1 MQEFIKKNIYLIFL
15 FIITLSIGFL
25 TFLTFIDK
33 GFIELSDNN
42 LQLLLILNI
51 FLLFLLFVFIFL
63 EIKKAIKN
71 DIDKDGL
78 NSNKKYIT
86 YFALFTLIP
95 SLLISIFS
103 LFLFSF
109 ALEKYFD
116 KKVTTV
122 VNNSYELARDY
133 VEEVRNKIQSEIV
146 LIAFDLNKSKKFL
159 NDNTDEYKRFLNT
172 QKIIRGVD
180 EIHVINIDKKLLF
193 STLEDD
199 EPYIA
204 PVDKALNLVLD
215 DDRPLKIINAFEN
228 RSAAIIR
235 LQNFED
241 RFLYVVKYLD
251 KNISRY
257 LTESQ
262 EAINFY
268 YTVEEKSTGIKISFA
283 IIYIIVVSLL
293 LFISISIAIRFSS
306 RFFRSINNLILASS
320 SIGEGDLN
328 TKVPEVKTDK
338 DLEILNKNFN
348 QMIDRLKNQQEKLII
363 NERHEAWGSLARKL
377 AHEIKNPLT
386 PIQLTIDRLK
396 SKYSSQLNEN
406 DKDNFKENLKIINNQ
421 IKQIEK
427 LVNEFSDFARMPKP
441 IFQNNDLVSLMNDNI
456 KLLQELDS
464 TINIKLTKDNQN
476 IFFNC
481 DKEQLSRVFF
491 NLIKNSIESIHQK
504 SEKVSNFNKN
514 ISIELNET
522 DDHISL
528 VIDDNGIGLSLYFYA
543 YLGGHYTSTGTV
555 NQWVNHAGY
564 TSRPDMGTSW
574 WTTSNSSFMLTGVQL
589 EAGNSASDYA
599 HESFIETLNKC
610 KRYFHVLAH
619 NNYVFLGLGM
629 QYYSASIFIDA
640 GPIDMRTTPTFI
652 AKQGVS
658 GAYTYEKL
666 FGNSAQYINAIA
678 LDGKTTRER
687 CILNINGDASRQGQ
701 AVRISTHYHIL
712 SNNEPHVALDAELT

>member
-1 MQEFIKKNIYLIFL
+1 MYDFIKKNIYLIFL

-33 GFIELSDNN
+33 SLIELSSQN

-51 FLLFLLFVFIFL
+51 GLLALLFIFIFL

-78 NSNKKYIT
+78 KSNKKYIT
-86 YFALFTLIP
+86 FFALFTIIP

-133 VEEVRNKIQSEIV
+133 VDEVKNKIQSEII
-146 LIAFDLNKSKKFL
+146 LIAFDVNKSKKFL
-159 NDNTDEYKRFLNT
+159 NDDKKEYKRFLKT
-172 QKIIRGVD
+172 QKLIRGVD
-180 EIHVINIDKKLLF
+180 EIHIINIEKKLLF
-193 STLEDD
+193 STLEDKD
-199 EPYIA
+199 PYLP

-228 RSAAIIR
+228 RSAAIMR

-241 RFLYVVKYLD
+241 RFIYVVKYLD
-251 KNISRY
+251 KNISKY

-268 YTVEEKSTGIKISFA
+268 YTVEEKSSGIKISFA
-283 IIYIIVVSLL
+283 IIYIIIVSLL

-306 RFFRSINNLILASS
+306 RFFRSINNLILAST
-320 SIGEGDLN
+320 SIGEGNLDI
-328 TKVPEVKTDK
+328 KVPEVKTDK

-348 QMIDRLKNQQEKLII
+348 EMIDRLKDQQDKLII

-396 SKYSSQLNEN
+396 NKYSSELTEKNKNE
-406 DKDNFKENLKIINNQ
+406 FKENLKIINNQ

-441 IFQNNDLVSLMNDNI
+441 IFQKNDLIILMKDNI
-456 KLLQELDS
+456 KLLKELDE
-464 TINIKLTKDNQN
+464 TIKIDFKNNIKQIL
-476 IFFNC
+476 FNS
-481 DKEQLSRVFF
+481 DKEQLSRVFL
-491 NLIKNSIESIHQK
+491 NLIKNSIESIQQK
-504 SEKVSNFNKN
+504 TEKVSNFNK
-514 ISIELNET
+514 IIAIELN
-522 DDHISL
+522 DLDSHISL
-528 VIDDNGIGLSLYFYA
+528 IINDNGIGFKDLNNIKEILNPYFTTKKQ
-543 YLGGHYTSTGTV
+543 GTG
-555 NQWVNHAGY
+555 
-564 TSRPDMGTSW
+564 
-574 WTTSNSSFMLTGVQL
+574 
-589 EAGNSASDYA
+589 
-599 HESFIETLNKC
+599 
-610 KRYFHVLAH
+610 
-619 NNYVFLGLGM
+619 LGL
-629 QYYSASIFIDA
+629 SIVNKIINDHNGNIEFISKEDGA
-640 GPIDMRTTPTFI
+640 MIKITFT
-652 AKQGVS
+652 K
-658 GAYTYEKL
+658 
-666 FGNSAQYINAIA
+666 
-678 LDGKTTRER
+678 
-687 CILNINGDASRQGQ
+687 
-701 AVRISTHYHIL
+701 
-712 SNNEPHVALDAELT
+712 

>member
-1 MQEFIKKNIYLIFL
+1 MYEFIKKNIYLIFL

-33 GFIELSDNN
+33 GYVELSDNN

-86 YFALFTLIP
+86 YFALFTLTP

-122 VNNSYELARDY
+122 VNNSYQLARDY

-146 LIAFDLNKSKKFL
+146 LVAFDVNKSRKFL
-159 NDNTDEYKRFLNT
+159 NDNVNEYKRFLNT

-180 EIHVINIDKKLLF
+180 EIHIIDIDKKILF
-193 STLEDD
+193 TTLEDD

-215 DDRPLKIINAFEN
+215 DDRPLKIINALEN
-228 RSAAIIR
+228 RSAAIMR
-235 LQNFED
+235 LQNFKD

-251 KNISRY
+251 KDISRY
-257 LTESQ
+257 LIESQ

-328 TKVPEVKTDK
+328 IKVPELKTDK

-363 NERHEAWGSLARKL
+363 NERHEAWGNLARKL

-396 SKYSSQLNEN
+396 TKYSSQLNEN
-406 DKDNFKENLKIINNQ
+406 DNENFKENLKIINNQ

-441 IFQNNDLVSLMNDNI
+441 IFQNNDLVSLMIDNI
-456 KLLQELDS
+456 KLLKELDNS
-464 TINIKLTKDNQN
+464 INIKFINNNQK
-476 IFFNC
+476 ILFNC

-504 SEKVSNFNKN
+504 SEKVSNFDKN
-514 ISIELNET
+514 ISIELNQT
-522 DDHISL
+522 DDHINL
-528 VIDDNGIGLSLYFYA
+528 IIDDTGIGFKNLNTDVKNILNPYFTTKQK
-543 YLGGHYTSTGTV
+543 GTG
-555 NQWVNHAGY
+555 
-564 TSRPDMGTSW
+564 
-574 WTTSNSSFMLTGVQL
+574 
-589 EAGNSASDYA
+589 
-599 HESFIETLNKC
+599 
-610 KRYFHVLAH
+610 
-619 NNYVFLGLGM
+619 LGL
-629 QYYSASIFIDA
+629 SIVNKIINDHNGNIEFVSIDE
-640 GPIDMRTTPTFI
+640 G
-652 AKQGVS
+652 AKI
-658 GAYTYEKL
+658 KIIFL
-666 FGNSAQYINAIA
+666 
-678 LDGKTTRER
+678 K
-687 CILNINGDASRQGQ
+687 
-701 AVRISTHYHIL
+701 
-712 SNNEPHVALDAELT
+712 